1 MPAGANGAKLMC
13 IQDKGDSAA
22 LIWKNDTW
30 HNRGLATQA
39 KGPVAYATIA
49 SEAGRFRNDLL
60 VVDVCTG
67 KELDRHALPGTTIF
81 TVGTTL
87 GHEGH
92 VYVPTF
98 NGILFAFKPK

>member
-1 MPAGANGAKLMC
+1 M
-13 IQDKGDSAA
+13 
-22 LIWKNDTW
+22 
-30 HNRGLATQA
+30 
-39 KGPVAYATIA
+39 
-49 SEAGRFRNDLL
+49 GRFHNELL
-60 VVDVCTG
+60 VVDVLTG

-87 GHEGH
+87 GPEGN